1 MKMFSKILL
10 ASAGIL
16 IISVVGFPLFKSK
29 EAKEPNTLT
38 KEDFHENNAP
48 ATVSKETQEFVERR
62 RKRAAEKRAA
72 RALEQGVKEASIDVT
87 G

>member
-1 MKMFSKILL
+1 MKNSSKILL
-10 ASAGIL
+10 TGTGVI
-16 IISVVGFPLFKSK
+16 IISVVGVSLFKRK
-29 EAKEPNTLT
+29 EAKKLNTLT

-48 ATVSKETQEFVERR
+48 AAVSKETQKFVERR